1 MMKGIVFT
9 EFIEM
14 VEEVYSPEMVD
25 TLLDSVTLS
34 SKGAYTSVGTYDHH
48 ELVVLV
54 AELSKQ
60 TGTEIPVLLRAFG
73 KHLYKIFE
81 TNYSQFFERVH
92 DTFTL
97 LEQLDGHIHVEV
109 RKLYPDA
116 ELPKFTTRRLPNGD
130 FEMIYTSARHFQD
143 LAYGLID
150 ASVQRFS
157 EPISIHMTPTPEG
170 AVFILKRT

>member
-1 MMKGIVFT
+1 MKGIVFT

-25 TLLDSVTLS
+25 DLLDSVTLTS
-34 SKGAYTSVGTYDHH
+34 GGAYTSVGTYDHL
-48 ELVVLV
+48 ELVALV
-54 AELSKQ
+54 SELSKR
-60 TGTEIPVLLRAFG
+60 TDTEIPVLLRSFG
-73 KHLYKIFE
+73 THLYRTFATK
-81 TNYSQFFERVH
+81 YSQFFDGVT

-97 LEQLDGHIHVEV
+97 LERLDGHIHVEV

-130 FEMIYTSARHFQD
+130 FEMHYISARHFED

-157 EPISIHMTPTPEG
+157 EPISIEMNSTPQG
-170 AVFILKRT
+170 AIFILKRK

>member
-1 MMKGIVFT
+1 MKGIVFT

-25 TLLDSVTLS
+25 TLLDSVALS
-34 SKGAYTSVGTYDHH
+34 SKGVYTSVGTYDHR

-60 TGTEIPVLLRAFG
+60 TGTEIPMLLRAFG

-97 LEQLDGHIHVEV
+97 LERLDGHIHVEV

-170 AVFILKRT
+170 AVFILKHT

>member
-1 MMKGIVFT
+1 MKGVVFT

-25 TLLDSVTLS
+25 TLLDSVSLS
-34 SKGAYTSVGTYDHH
+34 SGGAYTSVGTYDHH
-48 ELVVLV
+48 ELVALV
-54 AELSKQ
+54 SELSKR
-60 TGTEIPVLLRAFG
+60 TGTEIPLLLRAFG
-73 KHLYKIFE
+73 AHLYKVFE
-81 TNYSQFFERVH
+81 RKYPQFFDRVP

-97 LEQLDGHIHVEV
+97 LERVDGHIHVEV

-130 FEMIYTSARHFQD
+130 FEMHYRSARHFED

-157 EPISIHMTPTPEG
+157 EPISIEMTSTPEG
-170 AVFILKRT
+170 AIFILKRV